1 MNARATWDSVAPM
14 DARLGRTI
22 FSLLPLGGLLASC
35 AGSPADSNSARLGF
49 DGTGGDCGGDLRG
62 IDVSTFNGT
71 VDWAAVADGGIS
83 FAFAKASEGLTI
95 RDDQFP
101 ANWAGMKGSGV
112 ARGAYHFFRAGDDD
126 TAQADAFLSWV
137 GTLANG
143 DLPPVLDWETSDES
157 DVAST
162 VAAARA
168 FVAEIQART
177 GRATII
183 YTDRAYWDSLGDPAD
198 FAANPLWFASDE
210 ISCPTPPAPWSDW
223 LFWQYSTQGMV
234 VGVSGAVDLDWF
246 AGSLGDL
253 LSFAGVDAG
262 APTAADA
269 GAFTDAGD
277 GQAAGEPMQMAEPSG
292 CEQRTGSTATSPLG
306 PLAVLLGRLR
316 LKKLGKRRDARGPLA
331 PP

>member
-1 MNARATWDSVAPM
+1 
-14 DARLGRTI
+14 
-22 FSLLPLGGLLASC
+22 
-35 AGSPADSNSARLGF
+35 
-49 DGTGGDCGGDLRG
+49 LRG

-71 VDWAAVADGGIS
+71 VDWAAVADSGIS

-95 RDDQFP
+95 RDQQFP
-101 ANWAGMKGSGV
+101 ANWTGMKATGV
-112 ARGAYHFFRAGDDD
+112 ARGAYHFFHPRDDGA
-126 TAQADAFLSWV
+126 AQADAFLSWV
-137 GTLANG
+137 GALDDG

-157 DVAST
+157 DRAST
-162 VAAARA
+162 IAAARA
-168 FVAEIQART
+168 FVREIQART

-183 YTDRAYWDSLGDPAD
+183 YTYRAYWDSLGDPGG